1 MPNDV
6 VRTMPCSIEAE
17 QYVLGSVIF
26 DNDCVADVL
35 SKLKPNDFYLKQHEI
50 IFRSIVYLTNNA
62 QPIDIVTLKK
72 VIPIV
77 MEAMK
82 KETKNIFDFSVSVE
96 YLTEICLMVS
106 TTSNLNHHIKIIE
119 DMSVM
124 RKLITACGQISDS
137 CYNAVDDINII
148 MNNAESKINDIMQ
161 NKQSTEMYPIRDIMA
176 GNLNVLEEM
185 LQNDGKFTGVRT
197 GFDDLDNRLNG
208 LKPSE
213 LVIIAARPAMGKTSF
228 VLNIA
233 TNAALRYNVPVAVFS
248 LEMSKEQLADRI
260 LCSEGLIKSEK
271 LQKAEID
278 GDDMRKLVMTINELS
293 RAPIYIDDTAGI
305 TVAEIKAKCKK
316 LKMKNQLGLVVV
328 DYLQLIQGNTR
339 DGRQNEVGENS
350 RLLKILAKELQ
361 VPVIALSQLS
371 RASEKRENR
380 KPMLS
385 DLRDSGSIEQ
395 DADVVMFLYR
405 DEYYNKEES
414 TNKNIAECIIAKFR
428 RGAVGTIELGWR
440 GDYTKFMNL
449 SKKVQS

>member
-6 VRTMPCSIEAE
+6 VRTMPASIEAE
-17 QYVLGSVIF
+17 QYVLGAVIF
-26 DNDCVADVL
+26 DNECVAEVI
-35 SKLKPNDFYLKQHEI
+35 SKLKPEDFYLKQHEI
-50 IFRSIVYLTNNA
+50 IFKSIIYLTNNA

-72 VIPIV
+72 TIPIV
-77 MEAMK
+77 MDDMK
-82 KETKNIFDFSVSVE
+82 RETKNIHDFAVSVE

-124 RKLITACGQISDS
+124 RRLIAACGQITES
-137 CYNAVDDINII
+137 CYNASDDISII
-148 MNNAESKINDIMQ
+148 MNNAESKINDVMQ
-161 NKQSTEMYPIRDIMA
+161 NKQTTDMHPIRDVLA
-176 GNLNVLEEM
+176 GNLNALEEM
-185 LQNDGKFTGVRT
+185 LQNDGKTTGVQT
-197 GFDDLDNRLNG
+197 GFDDLDNQLNG

-260 LCSEGLIKSEK
+260 LCSEALIKSDK

-278 GDDMRKLVMTINELS
+278 GDDMRKLVMTINNLS
-293 RAPIYIDDTAGI
+293 KAPIYIDDTAGI
-305 TVAEIKAKCKK
+305 TVSEIKGKCKK
-316 LKMKNQLGLVVV
+316 LKMKNQLGLVVI

-350 RLLKILAKELQ
+350 RLLKILAKELD

-395 DADVVMFLYR
+395 DADMVMFLYR
-405 DEYYNKEES
+405 DDYYNKEES
-414 TNKNIAECIIAKFR
+414 EKKNVAECIIAKFR
-428 RGAVGTIELGWR
+428 RGAVGTVELGWR

-449 SKKVQS
+449 SKKVQN

>member
-1 MPNDV
+1 
-6 VRTMPCSIEAE
+6 MPCSIEAE
-17 QYVLGSVIF
+17 QYVLGSVMF
-26 DNDCVADVL
+26 DNDCVADVI

-50 IFRSIVYLTNNA
+50 IFRTIIYLTNNA

-72 VIPIV
+72 AIPIV

-82 KETKNIFDFSVSVE
+82 KETKNIMDFAVSVE

-119 DMSVM
+119 DMSTM
-124 RKLITACGQISDS
+124 RKLITACNQISDS
-137 CYNAVDDINII
+137 CYNAVDDVNII

-161 NKQSTEMYPIRDIMA
+161 NKQTTEMYPIRDIMA

-185 LQNDGKFTGVRT
+185 LQNNGKFTGVRT
-197 GFDDLDNRLNG
+197 GFDDLDSRLNG

-260 LCSEGLIKSEK
+260 LCSEGLIKSDK

-293 RAPIYIDDTAGI
+293 KAPIYIDDTAGI
-305 TVAEIKAKCKK
+305 TVSEIKGKCKK

-350 RLLKILAKELQ
+350 RLLKILAKELE

-371 RASEKRENR
+371 RASEKRE
-380 KPMLS
+380 K
-385 DLRDSGSIEQ
+385 D
-395 DADVVMFLYR
+395 YR
-405 DEYYNKEES
+405 
-414 TNKNIAECIIAKFR
+414 ECREK
-428 RGAVGTIELGWR
+428 
-440 GDYTKFMNL
+440 
-449 SKKVQS
+449 